1 MATENKQANRTSVGK
16 NVRNWN
22 SWRPVGENGVV
33 AVENNM
39 AVPQQIK
46 K

>member
-22 SWRPVGENGVV
+22 SWCPVGENGVV
-33 AVENNM
+33 AVENNT
-39 AVPQQIK
+39 AVPQQI
-46 K
+46 